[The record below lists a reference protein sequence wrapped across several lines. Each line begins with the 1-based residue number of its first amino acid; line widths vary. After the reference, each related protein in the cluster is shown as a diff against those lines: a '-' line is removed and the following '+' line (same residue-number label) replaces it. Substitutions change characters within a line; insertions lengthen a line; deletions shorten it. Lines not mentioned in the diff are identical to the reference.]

1 MAKGKTGSGK
11 KAGKKSAIKTLKAAA
26 KKAVRKAAKKSGKKS
41 SKKAGKK
48 ARKAPNK
55 TSVKK
60 TAVSA
65 ARKPATKAS
74 RKATKPASA
83 APVVK
88 TAKIPAPP
96 SRKPIATAARKTA
109 RSRLTERSAAKD
121 HAPNARKMALR
132 TPVAN
137 AAVLRPAGAAAA
149 PRSDSFDPRALE
161 LRRAVAQDFPAIRK
175 TLDTVFGRPVES
187 RLVAAL
193 RDSAHAQVE
202 MLAVYDGVLAGHV
215 LLSRVIAEIGGRSIA
230 ASALAP
236 LSVSPKFAGL
246 GIATRLVAAALLD
259 ARAAG
264 SAAVFVLGKP
274 DFYQRF
280 GFSSKLAERF
290 ASPWP
295 GKQFMALEFEPGALK
310 GDNGDVVYPSAFA
323 PFL

>member
-1 MAKGKTGSGK
+1 MAKAKTGAAKKAIKKAGK
-11 KAGKKSAIKTLKAAA
+11 KAGKKSVKKSAKKPGKKSAKKRGGKSPVKAA
-26 KKAVRKAAKKSGKKS
+26 KKAAKKAA
-41 SKKAGKK
+41 SKTAGK
-48 ARKAPNK
+48 
-55 TSVKK
+55 TVKK
-60 TAVSA
+60 TSKSA
-65 ARKPATKAS
+65 M
-74 RKATKPASA
+74 
-83 APVVK
+83 
-88 TAKIPAPP
+88 PAPLAKSP
-96 SRKPIATAARKTA
+96 RSTAPASRKPIATTARKTA

-161 LRRAVAQDFPAIRK
+161 LRRAVAQDYPAIRK
-175 TLDTVFGRPVES
+175 SLDTVFGRPVES

-193 RDSAHAQVE
+193 RDSGHAQVE

-215 LLSRVIAEIGGRSIA
+215 LFSRVIAEIGGRNVA

-236 LSVSPKFAGL
+236 LAVSPKFAGL

-295 GKQFMALEFEPGALK
+295 GKQFMALEFEPGALA
-310 GDNGDVVYPSAFA
+310 GENGDVVYPSAFA